1 VPTPGP
7 DDTSLT
13 RLSVLDWIG
22 VLVVGGS
29 GLLSLLVPLLVV
41 PIFRRLSESLGATAP
56 SLASSVLQGW
66 TPVALGLFPL
76 VLVAYALGVRQPLIR
91 RRLLLV
97 LAFAVTVLASA
108 VLLIALYGTLFNMA
122 GAPMGP

>member
-1 VPTPGP
+1 MPTPGP

-66 TPVALGLFPL
+66 TPVALGLFP
-76 VLVAYALGVRQPLIR
+76 VALVAYALGVRQPLIR

>member
-1 VPTPGP
+1 MPTPGP